1 MPTGKLSGKVAIV
14 TGGARGIGAAIA
26 YKLGLEGA
34 RVIIADNGASLAFYG
49 GVYWWLGLFKVL
61 AYCPVF
67 LLLVIL

>member
-34 RVIIADNGASLAFYG
+34 RVIIADVNEEAGRWREG
-49 GVYWWLGLFKVL
+49 WLRDKG
-61 AYCPVF
+61 
-67 LLLVIL
+67 ID

>member
-49 GVYWWLGLFKVL
+49 GVRCFFVCLKF
-61 AYCPVF
+61 
-67 LLLVIL
+67 

>member
-49 GVYWWLGLFKVL
+49 GV
-61 AYCPVF
+61 CF
-67 LLLVIL
+67 LEFV